1 MLNKVR
7 IGNIDDDVEN
17 LHKVRFI
24 HQSDENYPKN
34 LLHMLVENQTV
45 LNDLPAELYKTEAN
59 VKIIPDNC
67 SYSLATL

>member
-7 IGNIDDDVEN
+7 FGNIDDDVEN

-34 LLHMLVENQTV
+34 VLHMLVENQTV
-45 LNDLPAELYKTEAN
+45 LNDLPAELYTTEAN

-67 SYSLATL
+67 